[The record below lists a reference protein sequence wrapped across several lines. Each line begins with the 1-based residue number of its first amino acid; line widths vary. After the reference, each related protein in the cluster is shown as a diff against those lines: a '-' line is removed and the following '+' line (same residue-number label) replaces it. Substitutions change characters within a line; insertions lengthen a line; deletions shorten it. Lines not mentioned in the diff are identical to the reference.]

1 MASVTLR
8 TYRDSDASAVTG
20 LFRKVY
26 GDCYVQPQIYLPR
39 MISQNH
45 TAGRWHSL
53 VAVADDQLLGHA
65 TLVRV
70 KGSCMAELALTVV
83 DPDTRG
89 QSIATRLSQQLLIH
103 AQALGCQ
110 GVTIKQVTHHDY
122 TQRMAARLGFHNIGV
137 LPDYARSPY
146 GEPEPVTLLIGYQPI
161 DGYQRAL
168 PALPWPAGRRDFM
181 LLQCAIFGT
190 QSTAS
195 PWIGAPVHL
204 EQHGDRYE
212 GTFKEL
218 DASLLAQLQRL
229 PAHWMISIRLRLA
242 EGFDIVEYTLSNLGF
257 VFTGLAPDDRGGGWL
272 ALFHRGFR
280 RRSLQMHCPHMQQV
294 HDRMC
299 IPPSPA
305 ETQRLEGR

>member
-1 MASVTLR
+1 MQSVILR
-8 TYRDSDASAVTG
+8 SFRKSDASAVTD

-26 GDCYVQPQIYLPR
+26 GDCYVQPQVYLPC
-39 MISQNH
+39 MINQNH
-45 TAGRWHSL
+45 AAGRWHSL
-53 VAVADDQLLGHA
+53 VAVADDQMLGHA
-65 TLVRV
+65 TLVRA
-70 KGSCMAELALTVV
+70 KGSCIAELALTVV

-89 QSIATRLSQQLLIH
+89 QSIATRLSQHLLIH

-146 GEPEPVTLLIGYQPI
+146 GESEPVTLLIGYQPI
-161 DGYQRAL
+161 DGYQRAI
-168 PALPWPAGRRDFM
+168 PALAWPVACRDFM
-181 LLQCAIFGT
+181 LRQCAVFGT
-190 QSTAS
+190 QPTAS

-204 EQHGDRYE
+204 EQNADRYD

-218 DASLLAQLQRL
+218 DASLLTQLERL

-242 EGFDIVEYTLSNLGF
+242 QGFDTAEHTLSNMGF

-272 ALFHRGFR
+272 ALFHRGYQPR
-280 RRSLQMHCPHMQQV
+280 PMALRCTHMQDL
-294 HDRMC
+294 HDRMG
-299 IPPSPA
+299 IQSSSV
-305 ETQRLEGR
+305 ETTRFEGS